1 MSFPDPFSSRFE
13 VFGREHRHS
22 VEAINQRA
30 FEELKGLLDTGSG
43 GDGRV
48 ILLRAP
54 RAGYG
59 KTSLLQRLSS
69 EFAESHQFV
78 RINLTGGRTTDAA
91 HVLEYVLQALCQVL
105 PNSTT
110 LTRLDLL
117 ARGILALGLEPLV
130 ASGEV
135 PCQDPEGAL
144 AALRENPAETLDF
157 HHDRA
162 VTAHWTKS
170 NFEIL
175 GPRLAAELARESGA
189 SLREASY
196 WVELLFRF
204 ATTPPDN
211 VERARLL
218 FETIFRNDLHSQ
230 SASAA
235 EERLLGLLA
244 LCGTV
249 TSPVLV
255 VDDTEGL
262 STAPPD
268 ALALSSFLANI
279 SQSCPG
285 TAVLLSVNDDIWESA
300 FLPLLPGGLA
310 DRLLEHNVSLDAL
323 SRKGAEA
330 LISARAGNRASEVIA
345 GIDWV
350 SCADSLYSRHVL
362 KLASEAWKELEHRE
376 PEPSPGELQ
385 AKSTTAEK
393 SKPLGASEASQ
404 IADALAD
411 LPDFKG
417 LYLEQGSKEMEAEPQ
432 SEPDVPASG
441 DSGAD
446 SEHITE
452 PVLTREPEGADPGES
467 PFAPK
472 PGPEQESPPEL
483 ESARPVTAPSAEQ
496 PERVAEEPA
505 SLTAVDDR
513 IEKGAENPPKA
524 EVAGALAPGF
534 VSFPDAG
541 DAFSPTQAGDTGPG
555 VGEEDQ
561 QPPEE
566 DATIPEAEER
576 ILPPASQPVSPFVAV
591 SPTADRSDTPSPAV
605 FEDCQPTIGPVEAG
619 EGEEGDAPSYPGPTP
634 AEPIRLFSP
643 GEPSGTAS
651 APEESSAGV
660 PPIDSDPTGGEIE
673 FARLKPL
680 SEEPPASPSSP
691 LIDQDQEPP
700 SAPATADPEPQIAA
714 SQESPFTPV
723 YPVASPADEES
734 VFASISPR
742 EGADRAE
749 IAPPETPF
757 SPVNLQ
763 ASAPF
768 TSPFA
773 ADNPPNHPSPAEA
786 APRQEAHGATPQTS
800 SPGEASP
807 APSSWWPGDGAVVAP
822 SENSSPFAAVGVAPT
837 GYAPREQPD
846 SVPAP
851 TAPGG
856 SQPTDKEEVDKLLRQ
871 LRERQDQR

>member
-13 VFGREHRHS
+13 VFGREHRHG
-22 VEAINQRA
+22 VDAINQQA
-30 FEELKGLLDTGSG
+30 FEDLKGLLDAGCR

-78 RINLTGGRTTDAA
+78 RVNLTGGRTTDAA
-91 HVLEYVLQALCQVL
+91 HVLEYVLQALCEVL
-105 PNSTT
+105 PDSTT

-218 FETIFRNDLHSQ
+218 FETIFRNDLQSQ

-249 TSPVLV
+249 TSAVLV

-262 STAPPD
+262 STAPSD

-285 TAVLLSVNDDIWESA
+285 TVVILSVNDDIWESA

-310 DRLLEHNVSLDAL
+310 DRLLEYNVSLGAL
-323 SRKGAEA
+323 SRKEAEA
-330 LISARAGNRASEVIA
+330 LISTRAGDRASEVIA
-345 GIDWV
+345 EIDWT

-362 KLASEAWKELEHRE
+362 KLASAAWQALEH
-376 PEPSPGELQ
+376 GESVDQ
-385 AKSTTAEK
+385 SGKVQGKSTMVEK
-393 SKPLGASEASQ
+393 SRPSGDSE
-404 IADALAD
+404 IAQVEDALAD
-411 LPDFKG
+411 LPDFDG
-417 LYLEQGSKEMEAEPQ
+417 LYPAEFLKEKEADRQSGPGVSAREHSAAEAEQG
-432 SEPDVPASG
+432 
-441 DSGAD
+441 
-446 SEHITE
+446 IE
-452 PVLTREPEGADPGES
+452 PVLALDPAGASPVES
-467 PFAPK
+467 PFASK
-472 PGPEQESPPEL
+472 PQPEL
-483 ESARPVTAPSAEQ
+483 ESTPEQASTQPVTAQTAQQ
-496 PERVAEEPA
+496 PEKVAEE
-505 SLTAVDDR
+505 SSSNSGDDR
-513 IEKGAENPPKA
+513 KEKGAENPPQAEKA
-524 EVAGALAPGF
+524 ETPIPGF
-534 VSFPDAG
+534 VAFPDTG
-541 DAFSPTQAGDTGPG
+541 DAVFPDQAGDTDPG
-555 VGEEDQ
+555 GGEKDQ
-561 QPPEE
+561 QAPK
-566 DATIPEAEER
+566 DVALISEAEESIR
-576 ILPPASQPVSPFVAV
+576 PIRQPVSPFVAV
-591 SPTADRSDTPSPAV
+591 SPSVAGADTPPAASENFPPTGDPAV
-605 FEDCQPTIGPVEAG
+605 A
-619 EGEEGDAPSYPGPTP
+619 EEGGEASSHPRLTP
-634 AEPIRLFSP
+634 AAPVRPFSS
-643 GEPSGTAS
+643 GELSGAGS
-651 APEESSAGV
+651 IPEESSVGGG
-660 PPIDSDPTGGEIE
+660 PIESDPTGGEIE
-673 FARLKPL
+673 FSRLKPL
-680 SEEPPASPSSP
+680 SEEAPASPSSP
-691 LIDQDQEPP
+691 IIDHDRESP
-700 SAPATADPEPQIAA
+700 SVPVRADPGPRTAA
-714 SQESPFTPV
+714 PQESPFTPV
-723 YPVASPADEES
+723 YPVASPANEES
-734 VFASISPR
+734 VVAAIPPR
-742 EGADRAE
+742 GVPNRAAE
-749 IAPPETPF
+749 VAPPETPF

-768 TSPFA
+768 TSPFMAGDPPGHPPA
-773 ADNPPNHPSPAEA
+773 AEVVSGQGPHGERSP
-786 APRQEAHGATPQTS
+786 TS
-800 SPGEASP
+800 RPGEASP
-807 APSSWWPGDGAVVAP
+807 TPSSWWPGDGAVGSP
-822 SENSSPFAAVGVAPT
+822 DENSSPFAAVGVPPT
-837 GYAPREQPD
+837 GGPPREQPD
-846 SVPAP
+846 PAP
-851 TAPGG
+851 APATGGG
-856 SQPTDKEEVDKLLRQ
+856 SQSTDKEEVDKLLRQ

>member
-22 VEAINQRA
+22 VDAINQRA
-30 FEELKGLLDTGSG
+30 FEELKGLLDTGCG

-69 EFAESHQFV
+69 EFAESHQFI

-105 PNSTT
+105 PDSTT
-110 LTRLDLL
+110 LTKLDLL

-144 AALRENPAETLDF
+144 AALRENPVETFDF

-218 FETIFRNDLHSQ
+218 FETIFRNDLQSQ

-285 TAVLLSVNDDIWESA
+285 TVVLLSVNDDIWESA

-310 DRLLEHNVSLDAL
+310 DRLLEHNVSLGAL
-323 SRKGAEA
+323 SRKEAEA
-330 LISARAGNRASEVIA
+330 LISARAGERASEVIA
-345 GIDWV
+345 GIDWAT
-350 SCADSLYSRHVL
+350 CADRLYSRHVL
-362 KLASEAWKELEHRE
+362 KLASEAWQELEHRE
-376 PEPSPGELQ
+376 PEPEPEPGKSQ
-385 AKSTTAEK
+385 AKSTTVA
-393 SKPLGASEASQ
+393 KPERWGGSEALQ
-404 IADALAD
+404 IVDPLAD
-411 LPDFKG
+411 LPNFEG
-417 LYLEQGSKEMEAEPQ
+417 LDLEPEPEEKEAQPK
-432 SEPDVPASG
+432 PAPGVPAREQS
-441 DSGAD
+441 SAD
-446 SEHITE
+446 PEHITE
-452 PVLTREPEGADPGES
+452 PVLTADPAGASPVES

-472 PGPEQESPPEL
+472 PSPGPEGTPGQESAQPTTAQ
-483 ESARPVTAPSAEQ
+483 SAQQ
-496 PERVAEEPA
+496 PEMATEELPSFTPVGRLEEDAGETPNAEE
-505 SLTAVDDR
+505 T
-513 IEKGAENPPKA
+513 G
-524 EVAGALAPGF
+524 AGAPVSAF
-534 VSFPDAG
+534 VPFPDPR
-541 DAFSPTQAGDTGPG
+541 DAFPPTQAGDTGPG
-555 VGEEDQ
+555 AGEKEQ
-561 QPPEE
+561 QPSEE
-566 DATIPEAEER
+566 SIRP
-576 ILPPASQPVSPFVAV
+576 LASQPASPFVAV
-591 SPTADRSDTPSPAV
+591 LPPADSSDTPSPASIEY
-605 FEDCQPTIGPVEAG
+605 FQPSVGPA
-619 EGEEGDAPSYPGPTP
+619 
-634 AEPIRLFSP
+634 
-643 GEPSGTAS
+643 
-651 APEESSAGV
+651 APEEEGEASAGIA
-660 PPIDSDPTGGEIE
+660 PIDPDPTGGEIE
-673 FARLKPL
+673 FAKLKPL
-680 SEEPPASPSSP
+680 SEEAPASPSSP
-691 LIDQDQEPP
+691 IFGQDEKPP
-700 SAPATADPEPQIAA
+700 SPPAPTDPESQTAA
-714 SQESPFTPV
+714 AQESPFTPV
-723 YPVASPADEES
+723 HPVTSPADEES
-734 VFASISPR
+734 VFASIPPR
-742 EGADRAE
+742 EAPGRADDT
-749 IAPPETPF
+749 PLETPF
-757 SPVNLQ
+757 SPVTLQ
-763 ASAPF
+763 ATTPS
-768 TSPFA
+768 TSPFVA
-773 ADNPPNHPSPAEA
+773 GNPPSHPSPAEA
-786 APRQEAHGATPQTS
+786 APRQEAHGEIPPTS
-800 SPGEASP
+800 GQQFSSGPGEAPP
-807 APSSWWPGDGAVVAP
+807 ASSSWWPGDGAVGSP
-822 SENSSPFAAVGVAPT
+822 GDNSSPFAAVDVPPAGF
-837 GYAPREQPD
+837 APREQPD
-846 SVPAP
+846 PAP
-851 TAPGG
+851 APSSAGG
-856 SQPTDKEEVDKLLRQ
+856 SPPTDKEEVDKLLRQ
-871 LRERQDQR
+871 LRERQNQP